1 MTTRGSGDPKKKIPR
16 EFSPLPGVAVVY
28 RLKAVGGIA
37 PLAAIFR
44 LYLRIRSHIRQAV
57 LYVTPNC
64 RWTSSAATPFRDVV
78 KRNMTKNQLR
88 SGVRVLSNGVPAVG

>member
-1 MTTRGSGDPKKKIPR
+1 MVWAIRKKIPR

-78 KRNMTKNQLR
+78 KRNINEKTSYAAACGCSQMAFRQSDKT
-88 SGVRVLSNGVPAVG
+88 